1 MTKEQLLEIDEAANN
16 FARSKKYDLA
26 RYVGEFK
33 GKRTY
38 ILEYNTQR
46 ETYGGL
52 PQFIY
57 PNFGLKLTFNYIST
71 DDKMD
76 IIVYLALQDQH

>member
-33 GKRTY
+33 GKRIFLNTIHNVRHMVVY
-38 ILEYNTQR
+38 HNSFIPIL
-46 ETYGGL
+46 
-52 PQFIY
+52 
-57 PNFGLKLTFNYIST
+57 
-71 DDKMD
+71 D
-76 IIVYLALQDQH
+76 